1 MREIAH
7 DLFFAGVEHY
17 DGEAI
22 WDRLSVGMVLRL
34 QREPTNRF
42 DSNAIEVVVPKLGKL
57 GYLPRTSNGA
67 LALLMDLTDC
77 AFEATLSKKEQ
88 SENPWKRLAVDIV
101 YVGAKRGAS

>member
-1 MREIAH
+1 MREISQH
-7 DLFFAGVEHY
+7 LFLAGVEHY
-17 DGEAI
+17 DGEKL
-22 WDRLSVGMVLRL
+22 WDQLSVGMELRL

-57 GYLPRTSNGA
+57 GYIPRTSNGA

-88 SENPWKRLAVDIV
+88 SENPWKRLAVNIL
-101 YVGAKRGAS
+101 YVGSRSTP